1 MAERLTEAL
10 IRRLALQ
17 PQEATAIV
25 FDSEVP
31 GLGVR
36 LYRSG
41 GKSFVFDYRLRG
53 RQHRH
58 VLGKVG
64 AWSLDAARQ
73 HARVLRVDVD
83 KGIDPFGKRGSS
95 APQWTLADA
104 WARYERD
111 YLPALAPKTALDLRV
126 MWRDLILPKLA
137 DKPVADITFADVER
151 LHRAITRAPVRA
163 NRTYETLRRVL
174 NLAVK
179 WQWIDRNPA
188 TGLDLNPETP
198 RNSYLTGDQVRAV
211 LAALPDT
218 ESGDAIRLLLATGAR
233 LGEVLSMRWDHLD
246 LTTGVW
252 TKPAATTKQRR
263 VHRVPLPPAAV
274 DLIKRRPRIGAV
286 VFCRSNGGPIRDL
299 RKTWECA
306 CRRAG
311 VPRVR
316 IHDCRHTVASLLVS
330 NGASLA
336 VVGAILGHSNP
347 SVTNRYAHL
356 LDDPLRAALA
366 GVAEQVAVAGK

>member
-111 YLPALAPKTALDLRV
+111 YLPVLAPKTALDLRV
-126 MWRDLILPKLA
+126 MWRDLILPSWPTSPWPISPSPTLSGC
-137 DKPVADITFADVER
+137 I
-151 LHRAITRAPVRA
+151 AP
-163 NRTYETLRRVL
+163 LL
-174 NLAVK
+174 
-179 WQWIDRNPA
+179 
-188 TGLDLNPETP
+188 GP
-198 RNSYLTGDQVRAV
+198 R
-211 LAALPDT
+211 P
-218 ESGDAIRLLLATGAR
+218 
-233 LGEVLSMRWDHLD
+233 GE
-246 LTTGVW
+246 
-252 TKPAATTKQRR
+252 P
-263 VHRVPLPPAAV
+263 
-274 DLIKRRPRIGAV
+274 
-286 VFCRSNGGPIRDL
+286 DL
-299 RKTWECA
+299 RDA
-306 CRRAG
+306 AAG
-311 VPRVR
+311 AQPR
-316 IHDCRHTVASLLVS
+316 S
-330 NGASLA
+330 
-336 VVGAILGHSNP
+336 
-347 SVTNRYAHL
+347 
-356 LDDPLRAALA
+356 
-366 GVAEQVAVAGK
+366 